1 MRINCY
7 FAMDYSDEETQPQIR
22 PVFKKKAV
30 KKVRASKRAYEDV
43 LEDVAEKSPVTT
55 EKPTKSKALERLLR
69 FKTLSGEVN
78 EESNEKD
85 KDVDETATSK
95 KEAAQSG
102 SNTAYKVLEIK
113 EPAKTFSL
121 RESHFREKPVA
132 VENEYG
138 SDWENDKP
146 AIVKEGS
153 VSDHEMDIADVEYT
167 VSAPQ
172 ADPDQYY
179 TEIVSDV
186 DMDEGEEKKS
196 PRTASSVPEYIM
208 QLRKNTEQ
216 HQETLESARRRLEV
230 SKWRVEQLEA
240 RKAQLLKQAAN
251 GRQLDVADVEQF
263 IRGLYQEEKKVT
275 PMKGSNDD
283 DVDMMSLF
291 AQ

>member
-1 MRINCY
+1 
-7 FAMDYSDEETQPQIR
+7 MDYSDEETQPQIR

-186 DMDEGEEKKS
+186 DMDEGK
-196 PRTASSVPEYIM
+196 
-208 QLRKNTEQ
+208 
-216 HQETLESARRRLEV
+216 RRNC
-230 SKWRVEQLEA
+230 RV
-240 RKAQLLKQAAN
+240 RPAN